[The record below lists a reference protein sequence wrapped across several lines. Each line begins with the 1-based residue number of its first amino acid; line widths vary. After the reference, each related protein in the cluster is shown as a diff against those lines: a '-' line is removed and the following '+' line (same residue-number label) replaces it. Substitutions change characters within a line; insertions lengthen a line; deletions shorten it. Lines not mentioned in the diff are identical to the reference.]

1 MFSGVI
7 GLQDAVVEGVKTA
20 LNQWKAEIGFYFYFI
35 NLELASTV
43 IYFRLEC
50 METALIYGC
59 EPFALLVE
67 SVPCKEKRLY
77 CELI

>member
-1 MFSGVI
+1 MCKAQLVGIKLLWEGWSVVMYSGVI

-43 IYFRLEC
+43 IYFTLEC
-50 METALIYGC
+50 METALIY
-59 EPFALLVE
+59 
-67 SVPCKEKRLY
+67 
-77 CELI
+77 